1 MKEVTVN
8 YFQQLHA
15 LTVTIPT
22 QYATMCESSRLYE
35 PGSQFMEYIK
45 RFVYN
50 FFSTMN
56 CDQLFVDVTYCGK
69 FREIEL
75 FLLYFTSF
83 KKKIN
88 REIQE

>member
-1 MKEVTVN
+1 MKFINFVVFSRGFFSISECDEVMKEVTVN

-45 RFVYN
+45 R
-50 FFSTMN
+50 
-56 CDQLFVDVTYCGK
+56 
-69 FREIEL
+69 
-75 FLLYFTSF
+75 
-83 KKKIN
+83 
-88 REIQE
+88 